1 MTKFVF
7 GSHPVET
14 PTTTTL
20 FDPISLLSRNKQVRI
35 GRKWR
40 TATTTTT
47 TSTKPNP
54 GLGSGSIN
62 RWEKSSEA
70 GSGFPRGRESSGR
83 RKVPWKS
90 AAAAAGRAEGDRAA
104 GEPSRVRLPA
114 LRGEDSSPFPG
125 KEIPLEADDER
136 ISSQR
141 YFGAKNKEKNRSQG
155 PNSTWFKFLQNFS
168 RFFCLGR

>member
-20 FDPISLLSRNKQVRI
+20 FDPISPLSRNKQVRI

-40 TATTTTT
+40 TATTKTT
-47 TSTKPNP
+47 TSTKPNPNP

-83 RKVPWKS
+83 RKVPSKS
-90 AAAAAGRAEGDRAA
+90 AAAAAGLAEGDRAA

-125 KEIPLEADDER
+125 KEIPLEADDVR
-136 ISSQR
+136 NSSQR
-141 YFGAKNKEKNRSQG
+141 YFGAKNEEKNRS
-155 PNSTWFKFLQNFS
+155 
-168 RFFCLGR
+168 